1 MAKILVID
9 DEDTIRRTVAA
20 SLEAAKYQIFK
31 AADVK
36 KGLKILDNETID
48 LVLSDLR
55 LPDGSGIDLLRA
67 AKAKEYPCEVII
79 MTGYATLDTAIQAMQ
94 EGASDYVTKPFN
106 IGELSVRIERALQQ
120 KQLRRKVRR
129 LERELHE
136 RFHPDNIISNSANM
150 QKVLEQVKNIA
161 PTDSSVLITGESGTG
176 KELIANAIHLLSK
189 RSEHPFIAVNCG
201 ALPESLLESELFG
214 HVRGAFTGA
223 TNTRAGLIES
233 SDGGTLLLD
242 EIGDA
247 SIPVQTKLLRVL
259 ENGTIRRVGDTQE
272 RKINIRLLAA
282 TNKELTREIT
292 AGRFRQDFYYRI
304 NVIPIHLPPLRERL
318 EDIPLLAKF
327 FLKRHAARISK
338 QIEEIDSAVIEK
350 LMQYSW
356 PGNIRELENLIEY
369 AVAMA
374 DSEMIRIK
382 NLPFT
387 FSQESPVQNK
397 SRADLL
403 QQEILPIA
411 EIEKRHILLV
421 LEKVNWNQRKA
432 CDLLQISKVT
442 LYRRLKEYGISPPG
456 GNAPGGK
463 KRSQALKGQNTKFK

>member
-1 MAKILVID
+1 MAQILVID

-20 SLEAAKYQIFK
+20 SLKTAKHQIFE

-36 KGLKILDNETID
+36 KALKILDNETID

-67 AKAKEYPCEVII
+67 AKSKEYPCEVII

-94 EGASDYVTKPFN
+94 EGASDYVTKPFSL
-106 IGELSVRIERALQQ
+106 GELSVRIERTLKQ
-120 KQLRRKVRR
+120 KQLQRKVRR

-136 RFHPDNIISNSANM
+136 RFHPDNIISNSASM

-176 KELIANAIHLLSK
+176 KELIANAIHLLS
-189 RSEHPFIAVNCG
+189 RRNEHPFVAVNCG

-214 HVRGAFTGA
+214 HIKGAFTGA
-223 TNTRAGLIES
+223 TDTRAGLIES

-272 RKINIRLLAA
+272 RKVNIRLLAA
-282 TNKELTREIT
+282 TNKDLTEEIA
-292 AGRFRQDFYYRI
+292 AGRFRQDLYYRI
-304 NVIPIHLPPLRERL
+304 NVIPIHLPPLRERM
-318 EDIPLLAKF
+318 EDVPLLAKF
-327 FLKRHAARISK
+327 FLKRHAARMGK
-338 QIEEIDSAVIEK
+338 QVEEIDSAVIEK

-356 PGNIRELENLIEY
+356 PGNIRELENVIEY

-374 DSEMIRIK
+374 DSKMISTK
-382 NLPFT
+382 LLPFT
-387 FSQESPVQNK
+387 FSQENSMQNK
-397 SRADLL
+397 EQADLL

-411 EIEKRHILLV
+411 EMEKRHILLA

-432 CDLLQISKVT
+432 CGLLKISKAT
-442 LYRRLKEYGISPPG
+442 LYRRLRSYGISPPERG
-456 GNAPGGK
+456 
-463 KRSQALKGQNTKFK
+463 